1 MKWLFGIVIAIFSL
15 IIADRVLITYS
26 QESDDFNKE
35 WNEQRDD
42 LTKAQKQFDALS
54 SLQDESEEINTTVA
68 SASKASVKMQQPKT
82 KKVYKDAFDRRFDDF
97 DKEFKQKWESF

>member
-15 IIADRVLITYS
+15 IIADRVLITYQ

-42 LTKAQKQFDALS
+42 LTKAQKQFDTLS
-54 SLQDESEEINTTVA
+54 SLKNESEEINTTVA
-68 SASKASVKMQQPKT
+68 SASKASAKMQQPQV
-82 KKVYKDAFDRRFDDF
+82 KKIYKDDFDRRFDDF

>member
-15 IIADRVLITYS
+15 ILADRVLITYQ

-42 LTKAQKQFDALS
+42 LTKAQKQFDTLP
-54 SLQDESEEINTTVA
+54 SLKNKHEEANTTVA
-68 SASKASVKMQQPKT
+68 SASKASPKMQQPQA
-82 KKVYKDAFDRRFDDF
+82 KKVYKDDFERRFNDF

>member
-42 LTKAQKQFDALS
+42 LTKAQKRFDTLS
-54 SLQDESEEINTTVA
+54 SLKNEHEER
-68 SASKASVKMQQPKT
+68 Q
-82 KKVYKDAFDRRFDDF
+82 F
-97 DKEFKQKWESF
+97 